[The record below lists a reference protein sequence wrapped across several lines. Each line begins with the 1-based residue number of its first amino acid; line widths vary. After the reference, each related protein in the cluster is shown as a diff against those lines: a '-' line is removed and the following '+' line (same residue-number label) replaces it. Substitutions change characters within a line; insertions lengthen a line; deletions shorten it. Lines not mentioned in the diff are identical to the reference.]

1 VYLNERQRL
10 RVVASLAMG
19 LALLSVTGC
28 NRSEV
33 RTYSAPKSDST
44 PPVMA
49 AAEESAP
56 ATVHWKLPAGWQEQP
71 ASAMRVGSFAVAGAD
86 GQKADV
92 SIIPLVGMGGSDLDN
107 VNRWRGQ
114 VGLPPISQEE
124 MAKASEAVSV
134 AGDKAL
140 LFDIAGT
147 PPGET
152 KTTRLLAAVLHRE
165 GTAWFF
171 KMTGDDKLVAQ
182 QKPAFVGFLKDITF
196 EAAAAAAATASDL
209 PPGHP
214 PLTDNGNGVAVGAAA
229 PVAAAT
235 EAAGKPAWT
244 VPAGWQAEAPG
255 SMQLAK
261 FTTGAEGAQ
270 AEITVVSLPGSA
282 GGMLANVNRWRGQ
295 IGLPPVT
302 DAELPKLASPVAGA
316 DAGAFLVDL
325 TNPEQK
331 RRLIAAAVPHGGS
344 TWFYKLSGDAAAA
357 GRAKEAF
364 VQFVQ
369 SVKYAP

>member
-1 VYLNERQRL
+1 M
-10 RVVASLAMG
+10 ASLAVG

-33 RTYSAPKSDST
+33 RAYRAPKSDSA
-44 PPVMA
+44 PPAMAA

-56 ATVHWKLPAGWQEQP
+56 AAVHWKLPAGWQEQP
-71 ASAMRVGSFAVAGAD
+71 ASAMRVGSFAVTGAD

-124 MAKASEAVSV
+124 MAKASEAVSI

-171 KMTGDDKLVAQ
+171 KMTGDDKLVAR
-182 QKPAFVGFLKDITF
+182 QKPAFVGFLKDVTF
-196 EAAAAAAATASDL
+196 EATAAAASDL

-214 PLTDNGNGVAVGAAA
+214 PLTDNGNEVAPGVPAPAAA
-229 PVAAAT
+229 PAA
-235 EAAGKPAWT
+235 EAAGKPVWD

-255 SMQLAK
+255 PMQLAR

-282 GGMLANVNRWRGQ
+282 GGTLANVNRWRGQ

-302 DAELPKLASPVAGA
+302 DAELPKLTSPVAGA
-316 DAGAFLVDL
+316 DAGAILVDL
-325 TNPEQK
+325 ANPDQK

-344 TWFYKLSGDAAAA
+344 TWFYKLSGDDAAA